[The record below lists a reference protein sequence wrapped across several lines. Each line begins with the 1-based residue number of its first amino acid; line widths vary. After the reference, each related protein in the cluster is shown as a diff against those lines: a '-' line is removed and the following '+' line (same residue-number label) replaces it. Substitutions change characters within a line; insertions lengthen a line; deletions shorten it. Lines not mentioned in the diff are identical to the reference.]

1 MIVDITRKA
10 LRKGFVAPG
19 GHGIFRP
26 YFPTAN
32 AAFRRTALVEVGGF
46 DERCRTG
53 EDVDVCLRLA
63 DSGYDL
69 WYQPSASV
77 IHLHRTSLR
86 QLLALQRT
94 FEPHLQQTE
103 SLFRAERLA
112 YLEELQRR
120 LAQLGEAGE

>member
-86 QLLALQRT
+86 QLLAQWYGYAVCHPYLYRK
-94 FEPHLQQTE
+94 HLPG
-103 SLFRAERLA
+103 
-112 YLEELQRR
+112 RR
-120 LAQLGEAGE
+120 LSIYTFRHGDSTR